1 MNRSSRQ
8 FSTMKTGG
16 GIAMKEFSSLLLGFG
31 MIVGIATAAAAGDQ
45 DATIRAGG
53 STTLLPI
60 MANCSSEFMEKYQ
73 TWDRLDA
80 SLPKSTTTV
89 FVTGGGSG
97 FGVKSLLSGVID
109 IGMVSRDLKDQEK
122 KLLGAHQSHV
132 VGKDAVAIA
141 VNTRNPLAGR
151 KKAFTA
157 TELAA
162 IFSGE
167 IKNYQELDRSL
178 PVKPVVLLTRDSG
191 AGSTE
196 IFQEK
201 IMGEKKFSPK
211 ALQLPSQGA
220 LLEKLQANSNAIAYI
235 SSGLAA
241 LNNKNLKA
249 FALEKSEPTDDNVT
263 KGVYPLARPLLM
275 VVKGEPAPEVRH
287 FVDYVLSSCQKIVVA
302 HGYVPSRSAN

>member
-1 MNRSSRQ
+1 M
-8 FSTMKTGG
+8 
-16 GIAMKEFSSLLLGFG
+16 AMRKSLLWVLAFG
-31 MIVGIATAAAAGDQ
+31 VIVGVTSASAGDQ

-73 TWDRLDA
+73 TWDRLDT
-80 SLPKSTTTV
+80 SLPKATTTV

-97 FGVKSLLSGVID
+97 FGVKSLLSGVVD

-122 KLLGAHQSHV
+122 KLLGEHQSHL

-141 VNTRNPLAGR
+141 VNARNPLAGR
-151 KKAFTA
+151 KKGFTSA
-157 TELAA
+157 ELAA

-167 IKNYQELDRSL
+167 VKTYQQLDRNL
-178 PVKPVVLLTRDSG
+178 PAKPIVLLTRDSG

-201 IMGEKKFSPK
+201 IMGEKKLSPR

-220 LLEKLQANSNAIAYI
+220 LLEKLQNNNNAIAYI
-235 SSGLAA
+235 SSGLA
-241 LNNKNLKA
+241 LHNKNLKA
-249 FALEKSEPTDDNVT
+249 FALENVEPTDANVT
-263 KGVYPLARPLLM
+263 MGSYPLARPLLM
-275 VVKGEPAPEVRH
+275 VVKGAPAPTVRH
-287 FVDYVLSSCQKIVVA
+287 FVDYALNSCQKIVVA
-302 HGYVPSRSAN
+302 HGYVPSRSVN

>member
-1 MNRSSRQ
+1 MV
-8 FSTMKTGG
+8 T
-16 GIAMKEFSSLLLGFG
+16 
-31 MIVGIATAAAAGDQ
+31 VAAAGDQ

-80 SLPKSTTTV
+80 ALPKSTTTV

-97 FGVKSLLSGVID
+97 FGVKSLMSGVVD
-109 IGMVSRDLKDQEK
+109 IGMVSRDLKEQEK
-122 KLLGAHQSHV
+122 KLLGEHQSHV

-151 KKAFTA
+151 KKVFTA
-157 TELAA
+157 AELAA

-167 IKNYQELDRSL
+167 IKSYQELDRSL
-178 PVKPVVLLTRDSG
+178 PAKPVVLLTRDSG

-220 LLEKLQANSNAIAYI
+220 LLEKLQTNSNAIAYI
-235 SSGLAA
+235 SSGLV

-249 FALEKSEPTDDNVT
+249 FALENTAPTDDNVT

-275 VVKGEPAPEVRH
+275 VVKRAPAPEVRH
-287 FVDYVLSSCQKIVVA
+287 FVNYVLNSCQKIVVA
-302 HGYVPSRSAN
+302 HGYVPARSVN

>member
-1 MNRSSRQ
+1 
-8 FSTMKTGG
+8 MKSF
-16 GIAMKEFSSLLLGFG
+16 ALFLMGFG
-31 MIVGIATAAAAGDQ
+31 MIVGMVTVAAAGDQ

-80 SLPKSTTTV
+80 ALPKSTTTV

-97 FGVKSLLSGVID
+97 FGVKSLLSGVVD

-122 KLLGAHQSHV
+122 KLLGEHQSYV
-132 VGKDAVAIA
+132 IGKDAVAIA

-157 TELAA
+157 AELAA
-162 IFSGE
+162 IFSGD
-167 IKNYQELDRSL
+167 IKSYQELDRSL
-178 PVKPVVLLTRDSG
+178 PAKPVVLLTRDSG

-220 LLEKLQANSNAIAYI
+220 LLEKLQTNSNAIAYI
-235 SSGLAA
+235 SSGLA

-249 FALEKSEPTDDNVT
+249 FALENTAPTDDNVT

-275 VVKGEPAPEVRH
+275 VVKGAPAPEVRH
-287 FVDYVLSSCQKIVVA
+287 FVNYVLNSCQKIVVA
-302 HGYVPSRSAN
+302 HGYVPSRSVN

>member
-1 MNRSSRQ
+1 
-8 FSTMKTGG
+8 MKSF
-16 GIAMKEFSSLLLGFG
+16 ALFLMGFG
-31 MIVGIATAAAAGDQ
+31 MIVGMVTVAAAGDQ

-80 SLPKSTTTV
+80 ALPKSTTTV

-97 FGVKSLLSGVID
+97 FGVKSLLSGVVD

-122 KLLGAHQSHV
+122 KLLGEHQSYV

-157 TELAA
+157 AELAA
-162 IFSGE
+162 IFSGD
-167 IKNYQELDRSL
+167 IKSYQELDRSL
-178 PVKPVVLLTRDSG
+178 PAKPVVLLTRDSG

-220 LLEKLQANSNAIAYI
+220 LLEKLQTNSNAIAYI
-235 SSGLAA
+235 SSGLA

-249 FALEKSEPTDDNVT
+249 FALENTAPTDDNVT

-275 VVKGEPAPEVRH
+275 VVKGAPAPEVRH
-287 FVDYVLSSCQKIVVA
+287 FVNYVLNSCQKIVVA
-302 HGYVPSRSAN
+302 HGYVPSRSVN

>member
-1 MNRSSRQ
+1 
-8 FSTMKTGG
+8 
-16 GIAMKEFSSLLLGFG
+16 
-31 MIVGIATAAAAGDQ
+31 
-45 DATIRAGG
+45 
-53 STTLLPI
+53 
-60 MANCSSEFMEKYQ
+60 MEKYQ

-80 SLPKSTTTV
+80 SLPKAATTV

-122 KLLGAHQSHV
+122 KLLGEHQSHV

-151 KKAFTA
+151 KKGFTA
-157 TELAA
+157 AELAA

-167 IKNYQELDRSL
+167 IKSYQELDRGL
-178 PVKPVVLLTRDSG
+178 AAKPLVLLTRDSG

-220 LLEKLQANSNAIAYI
+220 LLEKLQTNSNAIAYI
-235 SSGLAA
+235 SSGLA
-241 LNNKNLKA
+241 LSSKNLKA
-249 FALEKSEPTDDNVT
+249 FALENTEPTDDNVT

-275 VVKGEPAPEVRH
+275 VVKGTPAPGVRH
-287 FVDYVLSSCQKIVVA
+287 FVNYVLGSCQKIVVA
-302 HGYVPSRSAN
+302 HGYVPARSVN

>member
-1 MNRSSRQ
+1 
-8 FSTMKTGG
+8 
-16 GIAMKEFSSLLLGFG
+16 
-31 MIVGIATAAAAGDQ
+31 
-45 DATIRAGG
+45 
-53 STTLLPI
+53 
-60 MANCSSEFMEKYQ
+60 MEKYQ
-73 TWDRLDA
+73 TWDRVDA

-122 KLLGAHQSHV
+122 KLLGEHQSYV

-141 VNTRNPLAGR
+141 VNTRNPLAAR

-157 TELAA
+157 AELAA

-167 IKNYQELDRSL
+167 IKSYQELDRTL
-178 PVKPVVLLTRDSG
+178 PAKSVVLLTRDSG

-220 LLEKLQANSNAIAYI
+220 LLEKLQTNSNAIAYI
-235 SSGLAA
+235 SSGLA

-249 FALEKSEPTDDNVT
+249 FALENSEPTDDNVT
-263 KGVYPLARPLLM
+263 KGSYPLTRPLLM
-275 VVKGEPAPEVRH
+275 VVKGDAAPGVRH
-287 FVDYVLSSCQKIVVA
+287 FVNYVLSSCQKIVVA
-302 HGYVPSRSAN
+302 HGYVPSRSVN

>member
-1 MNRSSRQ
+1 
-8 FSTMKTGG
+8 MKR
-16 GIAMKEFSSLLLGFG
+16 FLSLLVGYGILIG
-31 MIVGIATAAAAGDQ
+31 IVTAVGAGDQ
-45 DATIRAGG
+45 DGTVRAGG

-80 SLPKSTTTV
+80 SLPKSTTMI

-97 FGVKSLLSGVID
+97 FGVKSLLNGVID

-122 KLLGAHQSHV
+122 KQLGEHQSQL

-141 VNTRNPLAGR
+141 VNTRNPLASR
-151 KKAFTA
+151 KKGFTPA
-157 TELAA
+157 ELAA

-167 IKNYQELDRSL
+167 IKSYQELDRAL
-178 PVKPVVLLTRDSG
+178 PAKPIVLLTRDSG

-201 IMGEKKFSPK
+201 IMGEKKFSPN

-220 LLEKLQANSNAIAYI
+220 LLEKLQTNSNAIAYI
-235 SSGLAA
+235 SSGLA
-241 LNNKNLKA
+241 LSSKSLKA
-249 FALEKSEPTDDNVT
+249 FALENIAPTDANVT
-263 KGVYPLARPLLM
+263 TGAYPLARPLLM
-275 VVKGEPAPEVRH
+275 VVKGTPAPTVRH
-287 FVDYVLSSCQKIVVA
+287 FVNYALNSSCQKIVVT
-302 HGYVPSRSAN
+302 HGYVPAGSVN